1 MGAELYAQRRCA
13 AEAGTD
19 MSFCGTPNR
28 QQLQGYRRPLSFVY
42 EIFCGNAEGMVNQA
56 SKQSV

>member
-1 MGAELYAQRRCA
+1 
-13 AEAGTD
+13 

-42 EIFCGNAEGMVNQA
+42 EIFCGNAEEW
-56 SKQSV
+56 